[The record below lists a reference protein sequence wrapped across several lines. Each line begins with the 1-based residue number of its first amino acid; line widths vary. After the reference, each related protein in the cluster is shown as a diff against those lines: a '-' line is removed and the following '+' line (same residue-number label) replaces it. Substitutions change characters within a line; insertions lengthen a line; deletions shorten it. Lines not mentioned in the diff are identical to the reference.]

1 MTQKRIKELYDLHI
15 HRDALNLS
23 SNVSDNHFWTFF
35 FFKVKLKL
43 ISCSTLLLMH
53 AFTLLYIKC
62 ELS

>member
-23 SNVSDNHFWTFF
+23 SNVSFLEVFF
-35 FFKVKLKL
+35 LKVKL
-43 ISCSTLLLMH
+43 ISCSTLLRMH